1 MCKQLVEKDEVI
13 DILKKIRR
21 HSVETIADQCHCIQ
35 TLHRQ
40 GTPVEQACRV
50 LKISR
55 SGCYGRARHNPCAR
69 ERRNQAL
76 QRRLKEPDQNDLT
89 LGLDNLC
96 HQLKPEFGCSR
107 KRVHRRMRL
116 AGIASVRCRACKVTT
131 NSRLSHPSPP
141 NLKELL
147 FLSSQIRPGGDI
159 TCILTGEG
167 GLYPAIVKGMCIR

>member
-1 MCKQLVEKDEVI
+1 MQLGQVSRTTREQQRIREPEAEIRAMRKQLVEKDEVI

-40 GTPVEQACRV
+40 GTPVEQACQV

-55 SGCYGRARHNPCAR
+55 SGCYGRARRNPCSR

-76 QRRLKEPDQNDLT
+76 RRRLMEPHQNDLA

-96 HQLKPEFGCSR
+96 HLLKPEFGCPR
-107 KRVHRRMRL
+107 KRVHRQMRF
-116 AGIASVRCRACKVTT
+116 AGIACVSCWDIKVT
-131 NSRLSHPSPP
+131 NNFRHSQPIAS
-141 NLKELL
+141 NLLKAKLL
-147 FLSSQIRPGGDI
+147 L
-159 TCILTGEG
+159 
-167 GLYPAIVKGMCIR
+167 